1 MKNEQV
7 VTAAQMKVIEQAA
20 NESGL
25 LFIQM
30 MENAGRAAWAELAG
44 RFPQPGRLLVVAGKG
59 NNGGDGFVMARVA
72 AKNGWQVTVW
82 LAEGEPQTPDA
93 ITNRELLRTLP
104 VTVLPAEQYPDPRGW
119 NAVVDALYG
128 TGFHGA
134 LRPAGQAACGLLN
147 QSRAAGAFLLAV
159 DLPSG
164 VCADTGVAANGAV
177 QADLTVAFDSRKP
190 AHTAPEAAIFCG
202 EVRLADIG
210 IPEECHRI

>member
-7 VTAAQMKVIEQAA
+7 VTAAQMKAIEQAA
-20 NESGL
+20 NEAGL
-25 LFIQM
+25 LYIQM

-72 AKNGWQVTVW
+72 AKSGWQVTVW

-147 QSRAAGAFLLAV
+147 HRRGGQWG
-159 DLPSG
+159 G
-164 VCADTGVAANGAV
+164 TG
-177 QADLTVAFDSRKP
+177 
-190 AHTAPEAAIFCG
+190 
-202 EVRLADIG
+202 
-210 IPEECHRI
+210 

>member
-7 VTAAQMKVIEQAA
+7 VTAAQMKAIEQAA

-25 LFIQM
+25 LYIQM

-59 NNGGDGFVMARVA
+59 NNGGDGFVMAR
-72 AKNGWQVTVW
+72 
-82 LAEGEPQTPDA
+82 

-104 VTVLPAEQYPDPRGW
+104 VTVLPAEQCPDSRGW

-147 QSRAAGAFLLAV
+147 QSRVAGTFLLAV